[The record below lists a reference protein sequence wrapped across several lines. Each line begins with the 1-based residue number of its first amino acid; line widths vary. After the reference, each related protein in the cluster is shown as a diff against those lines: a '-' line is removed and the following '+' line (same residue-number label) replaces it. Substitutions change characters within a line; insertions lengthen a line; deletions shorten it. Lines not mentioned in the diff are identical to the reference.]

1 MRLHQKN
8 NMLQL
13 YYQHI
18 EAYPTP
24 CNLKYSWNMG
34 SLSGL
39 LLASQIVTGI
49 LLAMHYC
56 PDTSLAF
63 YSVIHLTVDVPYG
76 FVIRYFHMNGASLF
90 FVAVFLHLFRNL
102 YYNSGSQPREL
113 LYISGVVIL
122 LLMVITAFI
131 GYVLPWGQMSFWG
144 ATVIT
149 SLVSAVPIVGT
160 DLVYY
165 LWGGFSVSNP
175 TLNRF
180 FSFHYLLP
188 FVLAG
193 LSIAHL
199 AALHSY
205 GSTNPLSIN
214 SVAKV
219 PFGSYYIIKDL
230 LGVLIIGAAMIV
242 LAFFFPEALNHSD
255 NYIPANP
262 YSTPAHIVP
271 EWYFLPVYA
280 ILRSIPD
287 KGIGILAVL
296 LFFIGLGLQPFLSQG
311 KAEPHFYASFIG
323 GLFVLGWLGSKEI
336 TDVTSAAPSFFT
348 LFTFA
353 YLFVVSPLYSLLYNR
368 VKG

>member
-1 MRLHQKN
+1 MRLHNKN
-8 NMLQL
+8 NLLQL
-13 YYQHI
+13 YYRHI

-24 CNLKYSWNMG
+24 ANLKYSWNMG

-39 LLASQIVTGI
+39 LLASQIITGI

-56 PDTSLAF
+56 PDTTLAF
-63 YSVIHLTVDVPYG
+63 SSVLHLTTDVPYG

-90 FVAVFLHLFRNL
+90 FVAVYLHLFRNL

-113 LYISGVVIL
+113 LYISGIVIL

-149 SLVSAVPIVGT
+149 SLVSALPVVGT
-160 DLVYY
+160 ELVYY

-193 LSIAHL
+193 LSLAHL

-205 GSTNPLSIN
+205 GSTNPLSIT
-214 SVAKV
+214 SASKV
-219 PFGSYYIIKDL
+219 PFGQYYALKDL
-230 LGVLIIGAAMIV
+230 LGVLVM
-242 LAFFFPEALNHSD
+242 AFVFCTLSFFYPEALNHSD
-255 NYIPANP
+255 NYIMANP

-287 KGIGILAVL
+287 KGIGIIAVL
-296 LFFIGLGLQPFLSQG
+296 FFFAGLLLQPFVSKG
-311 KAEPHFYASFIG
+311 KAEPRLYASFIAS
-323 GLFVLGWLGSKEI
+323 LFVLGWLGSKEI
-336 TDVTSAAPSFFT
+336 TEVTSLAGALFT
-348 LFTFA
+348 LYSFL
-353 YLFVVSPLYSLLYNR
+353 YLYLISPLYSLLIKK
-368 VKG
+368 VI